1 MDQSHE
7 QTGAGSLLDGLSLSG
22 IQYMF
27 ANAGTDFPPI
37 IEALAR
43 RDPSAAPVALT
54 IPHETAA
61 VAMAH
66 GAYLVT
72 GRAQAVMVHVNVGLA
87 NSVMGVINAASDNI
101 PMLVMSGRTP
111 ISERGRKGARMTPIQ
126 YGQEMFDQTSLVRD
140 LVKYSYE
147 MRYPEQGKQL
157 VMRAMSLATSEPQG
171 PVYLSLPK
179 EPLSEIVPETTQT
192 HHPMPPSATKILPDP
207 EAIIKLAR
215 LLETASNPV
224 IICQRGDTEGRLS
237 KALSTL
243 AAKHGIAVFEPFLLR
258 NVLPSNDPAL
268 QGYHASGPSDADL
281 IIVLDSD
288 TPWIEATNAPGP
300 ETIVVHIGPDP
311 HFARMPVRG
320 FRTDLAISS
329 DSVEAILAVD
339 RAARA
344 PSAAGQRS
352 KALAQ
357 SATQRRDAAQV
368 KAKAG
373 DTNPMSAEWISHCVS
388 EIMDEEAVAFSELGL
403 LPAYM
408 TLKGPNRLF
417 NNVHAGGLGWA
428 MPAALGAQLTR
439 PDRLTIA
446 CMGDGSYMF
455 ANPVACH
462 QIAEALRL
470 PILTIIK
477 NNAMW
482 NAVRRS
488 VVNGYPDGSAAMS
501 NTVPLTSLEPLPDF
515 AAIARASRAH
525 AERIEDG
532 RELPAALQRAVGI
545 IRTEKRQVLLDLRCA
560 VSDMH

>member
-7 QTGAGSLLDGLSLSG
+7 QTGAESLLDGLSLSG

-171 PVYLSLPK
+171 PVYLSLQK

-224 IICQRGDTEGRLS
+224 IICQRGDTDGRLS
-237 KALSTL
+237 RALSTL
-243 AAKHGIAVFEPFLLR
+243 AA
-258 NVLPSNDPAL
+258 
-268 QGYHASGPSDADL
+268 
-281 IIVLDSD
+281 
-288 TPWIEATNAPGP
+288 
-300 ETIVVHIGPDP
+300 
-311 HFARMPVRG
+311 
-320 FRTDLAISS
+320 
-329 DSVEAILAVD
+329 
-339 RAARA
+339 
-344 PSAAGQRS
+344 SAWR
-352 KALAQ
+352 
-357 SATQRRDAAQV
+357 
-368 KAKAG
+368 
-373 DTNPMSAEWISHCVS
+373 H
-388 EIMDEEAVAFSELGL
+388 
-403 LPAYM
+403 
-408 TLKGPNRLF
+408 
-417 NNVHAGGLGWA
+417 
-428 MPAALGAQLTR
+428 
-439 PDRLTIA
+439 
-446 CMGDGSYMF
+446 
-455 ANPVACH
+455 
-462 QIAEALRL
+462 
-470 PILTIIK
+470 
-477 NNAMW
+477 
-482 NAVRRS
+482 
-488 VVNGYPDGSAAMS
+488 
-501 NTVPLTSLEPLPDF
+501 
-515 AAIARASRAH
+515 
-525 AERIEDG
+525 
-532 RELPAALQRAVGI
+532 
-545 IRTEKRQVLLDLRCA
+545 
-560 VSDMH
+560 